1 DRHTVQDDLVP
12 TAHRCARHRSLEPP
26 DEIVPPLPDR
36 VRVGGPVERDDELDE
51 GRLRRGRAP
60 GRGEP
65 ERHGERCRQE
75 DEKTPAQAE
84 NRTGDRRYTVPPRGC
99 GGIGRRARF
108 RSVWAKARGGSSPL
122 IRIRGAPPGGT
133 SEPRSVR
140 QRRQVVCG
148 GELSIGQREQTVAR
162 LLLPI
167 SCSVVVV
174 PPRAVSKHVLLVC
187 RSIEPEGGGCVP

>member
-1 DRHTVQDDLVP
+1 
-12 TAHRCARHRSLEPP
+12 
-26 DEIVPPLPDR
+26 
-36 VRVGGPVERDDELDE
+36 GGRVERDDELDE

-122 IRIRGAPPGGT
+122 IRIASP
-133 SEPRSVR
+133 
-140 QRRQVVCG
+140 VCADRD
-148 GELSIGQREQTVAR
+148 GEL
-162 LLLPI
+162 
-167 SCSVVVV
+167 
-174 PPRAVSKHVLLVC
+174 PRPLGE
-187 RSIEPEGGGCVP
+187 RGEY